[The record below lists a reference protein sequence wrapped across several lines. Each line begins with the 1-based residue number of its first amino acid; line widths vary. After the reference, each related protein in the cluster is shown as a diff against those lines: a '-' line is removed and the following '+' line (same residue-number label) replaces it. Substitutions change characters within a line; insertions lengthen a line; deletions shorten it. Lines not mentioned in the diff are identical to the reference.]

1 MVKKLKDL
9 QNKKGKK
16 GFSMI
21 ELIIV
26 IAIMA
31 ILVVLIGTQLIPY
44 LEKSRESRDKTTLDT
59 ILTAVQT
66 VVADNELTLS
76 KNDTVT
82 NIVGSYSGDF
92 EKYAGLKLSDTPFKS
107 KSADTTSKVEAVT
120 IIVSAD
126 GVIEGAKVGSL
137 TVSSKKSSSQSASSS
152 APSAT

>member
-31 ILVVLIGTQLIPY
+31 ILVALIGTQLIPY

-59 ILTAVQT
+59 IVTAVQT

-76 KNDTVT
+76 KNDASHPNDVKS
-82 NIVGSYSGDF
+82 IVGSYSGDF
-92 EKYAGLKLSDTPFKS
+92 EKYAGLKLDDTPFKS
-107 KSADTTSKVEAVT
+107 KSADSTSKVEKVT
-120 IIVSAD
+120 IIVSD
-126 GVIEGAKVGSL
+126 NGVIEGAQIGSVA
-137 TVSSKKSSSQSASSS
+137 VSTKKASS
-152 APSAT
+152 

>member
-76 KNDTVT
+76 ANDTVDK
-82 NIVGSYSGDF
+82 IVGSYSKDF
-92 EKYAGLKLSDTPFKS
+92 EKYAGLKLTDTPFKS
-107 KSADTTSKVEAVT
+107 KLSKNGNNASDVKSVK

-126 GVIEGAKVGSL
+126 GVIEGATVGSL
-137 TVSSKKSSSQSASSS
+137 TVSTKKSSS
-152 APSAT
+152 

>member
-31 ILVVLIGTQLIPY
+31 ILVALIGTQLIPY

-59 ILTAVQT
+59 ILTSYQS
-66 VVADNELTLS
+66 VVAEYEFSLPDGNSVTLS
-76 KNDTVT
+76 SADAWKPD
-82 NIVGSYSGDF
+82 SDMKEQF
-92 EKYAGLKLSDTPFKS
+92 EKYAGLSDTDKPFKS
-107 KSADTTSKVEAVT
+107 DKVDKNKAKTYGDVKIT
-120 IIVSAD
+120 YTDD
-126 GVIEGAKVGSL
+126 GVIEKAEVGSL
-137 TVSSKKSSSQSASSS
+137 EVSTSKN
-152 APSAT
+152 